1 MSLKK
6 IFILLLVLFSLL
18 LSESGKRLITVGSS
32 DYVEILPDTAYINL
46 AVSLEKESPELA
58 AEIGEELRKN
68 ILAVYQLN
76 NIDKENIL
84 LDSSTISEKYNYQEK
99 TTTPL
104 FIYQSKVKIKDF
116 SKLNKLKQELI
127 NKKTFSPVKDI
138 WFSKKGLQVNY
149 NVSYELDSNLGATEK
164 EALQK
169 AYKKALGK
177 IEALAQVNGLK
188 YKIHNIKELSTSARG
203 SGLMLQKASFNA
215 LAESAADN
223 IDEQIPTLQKVYAEI
238 EVSAE
243 II

>member
-6 IFILLLVLFSLL
+6 ASVLAIVLLSLL
-18 LSESGKRLITVGSS
+18 CGNTNKRLITVNGS
-32 DYVEILPDTAYINL
+32 DYVERLPDTAYINL
-46 AVSLEKESPELA
+46 SVALEKEAPELA
-58 AEIGEELRKN
+58 AETGEEIRKN
-68 ILAVYQLN
+68 ILAVYLYN
-76 NIDKENIL
+76 NIEQEDIL
-84 LDSSTISEKYNYQEK
+84 LDSSTISEKYNYQDK

-104 FIYQSKVKIKDF
+104 FTYQSKVKIKDF
-116 SKLNKLKQELI
+116 SVLNKLKQELI
-127 NKKTFSPVKDI
+127 NKKTFSPVKDV

-149 NVSYELDSNLGATEK
+149 NVSYELESNLGKTEK

-188 YKIHNIKELSTSARG
+188 YKIFNVRELSTVARS
-203 SGLMLQKASFNA
+203 SGLMLQKASFSN
-215 LAESAADN
+215 LDNNVADN
-223 IDEQIPTLQKVYAEI
+223 LDAQIPTLQKVYAEL